1 MGAAGPVL
9 DAARWLGGC
18 GRKRGRYVTARDMAD
33 MPTVKYPGV
42 EAFFAESSLSP
53 SQFCSAKTSDAQPRY
68 LLRVKMA
75 AIGSVD
81 EMVEP
86 KSPGSLAL
94 LAGAWYGTTR
104 SGRRMSFFAVDIL
117 WSEVA
122 DRGDEVSRS

>member
-1 MGAAGPVL
+1 
-9 DAARWLGGC
+9 
-18 GRKRGRYVTARDMAD
+18 

-42 EAFFAESSLSP
+42 EALFAESSLSP

-94 LAGAWYGTTR
+94 LAGAWYGTTTCCAWK
-104 SGRRMSFFAVDIL
+104 SQSFCDIL
-117 WSEVA
+117 W
-122 DRGDEVSRS
+122 